1 MAARPPSVSTLRPGD
16 PAGGIPSGADRAL
29 LQRGVCRPRANGG
42 GLAGRVG
49 LGAARV
55 PRGASR
61 PSFSR
66 PIEAGPTAQGA
77 GAVEAG
83 AAPPNR
89 PAGWAFRLRL
99 ATARLHPVPAVMA
112 AMRRGGA
119 RPRGLGGGE
128 WSRAPDPG
136 DGVQLGA
143 SSPPAL
149 PASARLSP
157 PTPPGQLQLPPPT
170 SPASAEDFTQGNP
183 SVPEIAF
190 TFDGHDGANV
200 AGEIL
205 DFLQARGARATLF
218 LGGRFIRAF
227 PDLS

>member
-1 MAARPPSVSTLRPGD
+1 MDPMAARPPSVSTLRPGD

-66 PIEAGPTAQGA
+66 PIEVGPTAQGA

-99 ATARLHPVPAVMA
+99 ATARLHPVPAVLA

-119 RPRGLGGGE
+119 RPRPRGLGGGE

-143 SSPPAL
+143 SSPPGSPSVGQAQPAHSARAA
-149 PASARLSP
+149 PASATDLTRVGRRFY
-157 PTPPGQLQLPPPT
+157 PGEPLG
-170 SPASAEDFTQGNP
+170 S
-183 SVPEIAF
+183 
-190 TFDGHDGANV
+190 
-200 AGEIL
+200 
-205 DFLQARGARATLF
+205 RGRVHV
-218 LGGRFIRAF
+218 
-227 PDLS
+227 